1 MNEYELIALFCR
13 IDDFCKDRK
22 EVQDPRQEVSTPEV
36 VLAAI
41 LACRIFAGNFRSACR
56 FLKEHRYCPKMLSES
71 RFNRRLHALLPDF
84 WEKLMRTLS
93 GADSC
98 LEYIVDSFPV
108 PTCRPARQL
117 RARMFPGEEFRG
129 YNSSH
134 KTWFFGLKV
143 HLVATTS
150 SKPVSMIITPGSVH
164 DLTAL
169 KVMDLPLPA
178 GSDLY
183 GDKAY
188 TDYDFEEAL
197 QESSGIHLVA
207 QRKCNSKRPYP
218 QEVER
223 KRSKTRKLIETTISG
238 IVRLMPRWIQ
248 AVTEEGF
255 ELKLTLFVIASATF
269 QLAS

>member
-13 IDDFCKDRK
+13 IDDFCKGRIDT
-22 EVQDPRQEVSTPEV
+22 QDPRQEMATSEV
-36 VLAAI
+36 VTAAV
-41 LACRIFAGNFRSACR
+41 LACRMFSGKYRLACQY
-56 FLKEHRYCPKMLSES
+56 LKQHRYCPKMLSES
-71 RFNRRLHALLPDF
+71 RFNRRLHALLPGF
-84 WEKLMRTLS
+84 WEDLMRMFS
-93 GADSC
+93 IAEPCS
-98 LEYIVDSFPV
+98 EYIVDSFPV
-108 PTCRPARQL
+108 ATCRSARHL
-117 RARMFPGEEFRG
+117 RVKMFQGEEFRG
-129 YNSSH
+129 YNSSQ

-143 HLVATTS
+143 HLVATITGM
-150 SKPVSMIITPGSVH
+150 PVSMIISPGSVH

-169 KVMDLPLPA
+169 KVMDLPLPK

-188 TDYDFEEAL
+188 TDYEWEIKL
-197 QESSGIHLVA
+197 QESAQIHLVP
-207 QRKCNSKRPYP
+207 QRKCNTTKPHP
-218 QEVER
+218 EETER
-223 KRSKTRKLIETTISG
+223 RRSKTRKLIETAISG